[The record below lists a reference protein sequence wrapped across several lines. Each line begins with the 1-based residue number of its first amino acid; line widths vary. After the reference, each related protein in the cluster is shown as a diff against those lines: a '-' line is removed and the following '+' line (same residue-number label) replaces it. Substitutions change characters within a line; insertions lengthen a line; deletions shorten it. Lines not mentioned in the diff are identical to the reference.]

1 MLLRFLSVLAFIG
14 ILGAP
19 ALADET
25 DVHVSGSSSVK
36 VAPDQAEVSFDVV
49 EQGNTADELKPG
61 VDEKVVKVIQAAEKL
76 GIEPRDI
83 QATAVSVQPNYTFHR
98 ETGEQRLVGV
108 TMQRSI
114 RITVR
119 DLERYPE
126 LIDAALKAGV
136 NQAGQVSLTLSD
148 PSAAEER
155 AIREAVDNALVTAR
169 VVADQLGLKVKKISD
184 VRANINRNSP
194 RPFVAFAAARMES
207 SEGGFR
213 EGEISID
220 ASVSMT
226 VELDK

>member
-1 MLLRFLSVLAFIG
+1 MLLRFLSIFAFISVLAM
-14 ILGAP
+14 P
-19 ALADET
+19 AMAGET
-25 DVHVSGSSSVK
+25 DLHVSGVGSVK

-49 EQGNTADELKPG
+49 EQGSSADALKPG
-61 VDEKVVKVIQAAEKL
+61 VDEKVAKVIQAAETL
-76 GIEPRDI
+76 GIESRDI
-83 QATAVSVQPNYTFHR
+83 QASGISVHPNYTYHR

-108 TMQRSI
+108 TVQRSI

-136 NQAGQVSLTLSD
+136 NQAGQVNLTLAD

-169 VVADQLGLKVKKISD
+169 VVADQLGLKVKKVSE
-184 VRANINRNSP
+184 VRANINRNGP
-194 RPFVAFAAARMES
+194 RPLVAFAAARMES
-207 SEGGFR
+207 SDSSFR

-226 VELDK
+226 VELK